1 MAYLLIL
8 LPVKMFC
15 DVKLMDFFLGSANPD
30 CFRLFSPFPRV
41 RDIMAVCFYRL
52 KPQTYI
58 YFKSYKKSLLF
69 YTSEGKVA
77 TDIIVY
83 CMQLSYTC

>member
-41 RDIMAVCFYRL
+41 RDIMAVF
-52 KPQTYI
+52 
-58 YFKSYKKSLLF
+58 F
-69 YTSEGKVA
+69 
-77 TDIIVY
+77 IV
-83 CMQLSYTC
+83 

>member
-41 RDIMAVCFYRL
+41 RDIMAVFFYRL
-52 KPQTYI
+52 KTLYLSLSPIKRASCSILQ
-58 YFKSYKKSLLF
+58 KK
-69 YTSEGKVA
+69 E
-77 TDIIVY
+77 
-83 CMQLSYTC
+83 